1 MCAGVWTAGCGSCS
15 YSNTH
20 PMLSMYLPAS
30 NIVEHSQMVFDI
42 ETITA
47 AVGDDDMDTV
57 SSVYSV
63 GRYSCKGTTTVRTLK
78 GFVEQATVDSKLKGE
93 AFYDSFTNGAGPDAT
108 LGAIPGDGRLELADA
123 FWDTHME
130 AAVAGTGVF
139 SDASLAMRK
148 MFLKKGVLG
157 ILTMYTTHELESAI
171 SKANDNNI
179 DDASGAP
186 HAWDEG
192 WAFYYG
198 SHPDAGKYSAW
209 EFAWKRDTDFAYDS
223 DGNMANGSIVVSEEI
238 EYHFI
243 SGLKASREGDVAAM
257 IEARNNIYRL
267 LALTSI
273 RAALKYAYQAQYG
286 NGGGYSEDYHMEGW
300 VYLLAGAGWIEQA
313 KSGTAS
319 AALGLLDYSLTSDQL
334 DSDLY
339 CAVQAALIP
348 AYEALGLDCAKVGTW
363 KSLPGSV
370 SCSNL
375 PACPDTDPLP
385 QGDSRY
391 VFTTESDYGLNV
403 NCGVDMSPHAP
414 LGEYVPASNVIEHS
428 QMVFDIADITA
439 AVGDEDMD
447 TVSSVYSAGRYSC
460 KGTTT
465 ARTLKGF
472 VEQATVDSKLKG
484 EAFFDSF
491 TNGAG
496 PDAALGAIPGDG
508 RLELADAFW
517 DIHMEAAI
525 AGTGVFSDAS
535 LAMRKMFLKKGVLG
549 ILTMY
554 TTHELESAISKA
566 NDNNIDDASGAPHAW
581 DEGWAF
587 YYGIYPDSAGK
598 YSAWEFAWKR
608 DLDFAY
614 DSSDNMVS
622 GATVVSEEIRYHFT
636 HGLMA
641 SRAGD
646 VDAMIEARNNIYR
659 LLALT
664 SIRAALKYAYQAQ
677 YGNGGGYSEDYHM
690 EGWVYLLAGAGWIE
704 QAKSGT
710 ASAALG
716 LLDYSLTSDQL
727 DSDLY
732 CAVQAALIP
741 AYEALGLDCAKVGT
755 WKSLPGSVSC
765 SNLPACPDTDPLPQ
779 GLTSYAFKTDTIAGA
794 NVDCGGVALTD
805 HGTMTTTMMTTAADE
820 DANIA
825 AGLSALSALLVLPV
839 AMLRC

>member
-1 MCAGVWTAGCGSCS
+1 MERMQFSFLFSKIGATNESKKFARLVASQIYGCYDVSVHSCDCSVRQAMCAGVWTAGCGSCS

-20 PMLSMYLPAS
+20 PILSMYLPAS

-57 SSVYSV
+57 SSVYS
-63 GRYSCKGTTTVRTLK
+63 
-78 GFVEQATVDSKLKGE
+78 
-93 AFYDSFTNGAGPDAT
+93 
-108 LGAIPGDGRLELADA
+108 
-123 FWDTHME
+123 
-130 AAVAGTGVF
+130 AV
-139 SDASLAMRK
+139 
-148 MFLKKGVLG
+148 
-157 ILTMYTTHELESAI
+157 LTMYTTHELESAI

-554 TTHELESAISKA
+554 TTHELESA
-566 NDNNIDDASGAPHAW
+566 
-581 DEGWAF
+581 
-587 YYGIYPDSAGK
+587 
-598 YSAWEFAWKR
+598 
-608 DLDFAY
+608 
-614 DSSDNMVS
+614 
-622 GATVVSEEIRYHFT
+622 
-636 HGLMA
+636 
-641 SRAGD
+641 
-646 VDAMIEARNNIYR
+646 
-659 LLALT
+659 
-664 SIRAALKYAYQAQ
+664 
-677 YGNGGGYSEDYHM
+677 
-690 EGWVYLLAGAGWIE
+690 
-704 QAKSGT
+704 
-710 ASAALG
+710 
-716 LLDYSLTSDQL
+716 
-727 DSDLY
+727 
-732 CAVQAALIP
+732 
-741 AYEALGLDCAKVGT
+741 
-755 WKSLPGSVSC
+755 
-765 SNLPACPDTDPLPQ
+765 
-779 GLTSYAFKTDTIAGA
+779 
-794 NVDCGGVALTD
+794 
-805 HGTMTTTMMTTAADE
+805 
-820 DANIA
+820 
-825 AGLSALSALLVLPV
+825 
-839 AMLRC
+839 